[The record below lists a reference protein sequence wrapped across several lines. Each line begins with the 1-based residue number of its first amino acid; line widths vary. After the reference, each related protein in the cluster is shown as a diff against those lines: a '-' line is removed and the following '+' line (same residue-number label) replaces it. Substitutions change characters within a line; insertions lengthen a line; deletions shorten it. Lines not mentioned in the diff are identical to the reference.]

1 MTEKHRDQHDAD
13 MNEIVE
19 YLESNNYHDV
29 ADQYRTLATRLSQ
42 KDIISCL
49 NVHHMTKTFFL
60 WKLRDAETRLQQS
73 LQAAPSEVAPPEEPP
88 AEQRELSL
96 LNNHIQINLTL
107 QAEIKRLEQENQA
120 LNADAMSRYNR
131 KAETLKEFYLSHQK

>member
-1 MTEKHRDQHDAD
+1 
-13 MNEIVE
+13 MNEIMQ
-19 YLESNNYHDV
+19 YLETNQYHEV

-60 WKLRDAETRLQQS
+60 WKLRDMETRLQQS
-73 LQAAPSEVAPPEEPP
+73 LQQTLPEEAPEP
-88 AEQRELSL
+88 ERELSL
-96 LNNHIQINLTL
+96 LKSHIEINQTL

-120 LNADAMSRYNR
+120 LNDDAMSRYNR
-131 KAETLKEFYLSHQK
+131 KAESLKEFYLSHQK